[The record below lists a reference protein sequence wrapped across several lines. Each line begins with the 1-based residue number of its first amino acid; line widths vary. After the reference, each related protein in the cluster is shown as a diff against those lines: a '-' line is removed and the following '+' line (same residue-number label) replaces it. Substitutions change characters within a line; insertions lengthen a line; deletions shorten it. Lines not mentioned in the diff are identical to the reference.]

1 MRIVCI
7 SDTHGLHKPMEDF
20 NSLPEGDVL
29 IHAGDCTNVGKPQ
42 QVKDFVEWFMNIK
55 GFDSKIFIAGNHDFA
70 FEKRHEP
77 HHKGDFDW
85 YHHLMNEENLS
96 QSDVVYLEDGEF
108 TIDSSEF
115 SRPIKF
121 YGSPWQPE
129 FYDWAFNLPRL
140 GEELEKYWNM
150 IPNDTDVLITHGPPN
165 EIRDFVNNWRQPV
178 RNVGCELLRFRVE
191 QIKPLVHIF
200 GHIHEAYGVEYNDNI
215 LYVNASI
222 CNERY
227 VPSNKPIVVDLTEVD
242 GKIIAT
248 YVEV

>member
-7 SDTHGLHKPMEDF
+7 SDTHGLHTIMDDINP
-20 NSLPEGDVL
+20 LPKGDVL
-29 IHAGDCTNVGKPQ
+29 IHAGDCTNVGKPE

-85 YHHLMNEENLS
+85 YYHLMNEENLS
-96 QSDVVYLEDGEF
+96 QSDVIYLEDSEF

-129 FYDWAFNLPRL
+129 FYNWAFNLPRL
-140 GEELEKYWNM
+140 GDELKKYWDM
-150 IPNDTDVLITHGPPN
+150 IPNDTDILITHGPPN
-165 EIRDFVNNWRQPV
+165 EVRDFVNNWRQPV
-178 RNVGCELLRFRVE
+178 RNVGCELLRYRVE
-191 QIKPLVHIF
+191 EVNPLLHVF
-200 GHIHEAYGVEYNDNI
+200 GHIHEAYGVANI
-215 LYVNASI
+215 KDTLYVNAST
-222 CNERY
+222 CTEGYR
-227 VPSNKPIVVDLTEVD
+227 PTNKPIIIDLIEVD
-242 GKIIAT
+242 GTIIANFID
-248 YVEV
+248 E

>member
-1 MRIVCI
+1 MRIICI
-7 SDTHGLHKPMEDF
+7 SDTHGLHTIMDDINP
-20 NSLPEGDVL
+20 LPKGDVL

-55 GFDSKIFIAGNHDFA
+55 GFDSKVFIAGNHDFA

-191 QIKPLVHIF
+191 QIKPLLHIF
-200 GHIHEAYGVEYNDNI
+200 GHIHEAYGVEYNKDI
-215 LYVNASI
+215 LYVNAST
-222 CNERY
+222 CTEKY
-227 VPSNKPIVVDLTEVD
+227 TPTNKPIIIDLIEVD
-242 GKIIAT
+242 GKIIANFID
-248 YVEV
+248 E